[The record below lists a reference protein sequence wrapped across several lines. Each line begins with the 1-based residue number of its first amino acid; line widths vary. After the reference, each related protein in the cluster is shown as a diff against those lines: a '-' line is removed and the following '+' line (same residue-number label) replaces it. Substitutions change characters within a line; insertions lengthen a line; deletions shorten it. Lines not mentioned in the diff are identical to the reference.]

1 MKCKECDT
9 ELVWSFSRDIK
20 YKNERDEE
28 ESEFSSFFT
37 FTCPEC
43 QSSVELYNPK

>member
-1 MKCKECDT
+1 MKCRKCNA
-9 ELVWSFSRDIK
+9 ELIMSNNDDL
-20 YKNERDEE
+20 EDD

>member
-20 YKNERDEE
+20 YENKKDEE